1 MAWAQSVPFGARL
14 DLTQSG
20 IADALTGDD
29 DPEGW
34 VDPVPLHAL
43 CRQDQRHQ
51 VMAEFAAAVADRY
64 GVDPACVTPTL
75 GASQAIMHS
84 LFALVRPGDH
94 VIVERPTYEPL
105 HRVPTLLGA
114 EVSRLER
121 RFDEGWAA
129 VPERLAQLITPR
141 TRAVVLSSLH
151 NPSGVGIPT
160 PVLESIGDMAARVG
174 AHVLVDEVYLDFRFD
189 PEGGL
194 DWRPACRVLDNG
206 VSWSSAT
213 KCFGFSALRAGWIVT
228 RDPVAQKLI
237 REAAA
242 YMHVYVPVA
251 TASVGTRVLRD
262 ARRWT
267 ERSQRAA
274 QTGLGRVKAWLE
286 RETRVGW
293 VEPTGGLVGLVR
305 LPDLLA
311 DAAFCAHL
319 RERYETQVTPGA
331 FFEAPGCVRLAFAGD
346 PDVLDQGLANFSSA
360 LDDLT

>member
-1 MAWAQSVPFGARL
+1 MAWAQSVPYGARL

-20 IADALTGDD
+20 IADALDGEH
-29 DPEGW
+29 DPADWAEPIP
-34 VDPVPLHAL
+34 VDQL
-43 CRQDQRHQ
+43 CRQDLRHR
-51 VMAEFAAAVADRY
+51 VVGEFAEVVAERY
-64 GVDPACVTPTL
+64 GVEPSCVTPTL
-75 GASQAIMHS
+75 GASQAIVHT

-105 HRVPTLLGA
+105 HRVPALLGA

-129 VPERLAQLITPR
+129 VPERLARLLTPR

-160 PVLESIGDMAARVG
+160 AVLESIGEMAARVG

-194 DWRPACRVLDNG
+194 DWRPACRALDNG

-228 RDPVAQKLI
+228 RDPAAQKLI

-242 YMHVYVPVA
+242 YLHVYVPLA
-251 TASVGTRVLRD
+251 TALLGSRVLRD
-262 ARRWT
+262 AERWT
-267 ERSQRAA
+267 TRSENAA
-274 QTGLGRVKAWLE
+274 QTGLERVQTWLE
-286 RETRVGW
+286 RESRVSW
-293 VEPTGGLVGLVR
+293 VAPTGGLVGLVR
-305 LPDLLA
+305 LPDLLS
-311 DAAFCAHL
+311 DSAFCAHL
-319 RERYETQVTPGA
+319 REQYETQVTPGS

-346 PDVLDQGLANFSSA
+346 PALLEEGLANFSSA
-360 LDDLT
+360 LDDLS

>member
-20 IADALTGDD
+20 IADALDGEH
-29 DPEGW
+29 DPADWAESI
-34 VDPVPLHAL
+34 PLDRL
-43 CRQDQRHQ
+43 CRQDLRFQ
-51 VMAEFAAAVADRY
+51 ALGEFAEVVAERY

-75 GASQAIMHS
+75 GASQAIIHS

-105 HRVPTLLGA
+105 HRVPALLGA

-121 RFDEGWAA
+121 RFDESWAA
-129 VPERLAQLITPR
+129 VPERLAQLLTPR
-141 TRAVVLSSLH
+141 TRAVVLSNLH
-151 NPSGVGIPT
+151 NPTGVGIPT
-160 PVLESIGDMAARVG
+160 TVLESIGEMAARVG

-189 PEGGL
+189 PTGGL
-194 DWRPACRVLDNG
+194 DCSPACRALDNG

-228 RDPVAQKLI
+228 RDPAAQKLI

-242 YMHVYVPVA
+242 YMHVYVPLA
-251 TASVGTRVLRD
+251 TATLGSRVLRD
-262 ARRWT
+262 APRWT
-267 ERSQRAA
+267 ARSQTAA
-274 QTGLGRVKAWLE
+274 ETGLERVQGWLE
-286 RETRVGW
+286 RESRVTW
-293 VEPTGGLVGLVR
+293 VPPTGGLVGLIR

-319 RERYETQVTPGA
+319 RERYDTQVTPGS

-346 PDVLDQGLANFSSA
+346 PERLEEGLANFSAA